1 MLFVAARALNVLSW
15 QEFNDYVYRSFIAN
29 NKDFCILTV
38 TELPLKRWLR
48 GEGPAW
54 CFNCVVRCELGE
66 VAWCGACWCGSNA
79 PMLVGHWFPREDV
92 SEWVL

>member
-1 MLFVAARALNVLSW
+1 MIEATTALQALSIESDSCV

-38 TELPLKRWLR
+38 TEVPMKRWLR

-54 CFNCVVRCELGE
+54 CRDCVVRCEPDDEAG
-66 VAWCGACWCGSNA
+66 
-79 PMLVGHWFPREDV
+79 
-92 SEWVL
+92 